1 MAVETRPQNP
11 SPQSSDNT
19 ALILAAI
26 DRLADNSRSN
36 HDQLASEI
44 RNSHDQLATEMR
56 SSYDRL
62 AADTRSN
69 FESVRAD
76 IRQLYYLNILTL
88 LTALG
93 GLIAGLFALLT
104 R

>member
-1 MAVETRPQNP
+1 MAVETRHQDTPP
-11 SPQSSDNT
+11 DSGDST

-26 DRLADNSRSN
+26 DRVAADSRSN
-36 HDQLASEI
+36 
-44 RNSHDQLATEMR
+44 
-56 SSYDRL
+56 YDRL

-69 FESVRAD
+69 FESVRSD

-88 LTALG
+88 LTALS
-93 GLIAGLFALLT
+93 GLIAGIFALLT

>member
-11 SPQSSDNT
+11 PPHSSDST

-26 DRLADNSRSN
+26 DRLAADSRSN
-36 HDQLASEI
+36 HEQLAA
-44 RNSHDQLATEMR
+44 DMR
-56 SSYDRL
+56 SNYDRL
-62 AADTRSN
+62 AADFRASNEQMAADTRSN
-69 FESVRAD
+69 FESVRSD

-93 GLIAGLFALLT
+93 ALIAGLFALLGE
-104 R
+104 

>member
-1 MAVETRPQNP
+1 MAVETRPQDTP
-11 SPQSSDNT
+11 SNSGDST
-19 ALILAAI
+19 VFVLSAI
-26 DRLADNSRSN
+26 
-36 HDQLASEI
+36 
-44 RNSHDQLATEMR
+44 
-56 SSYDRL
+56 DRL

-69 FESVRAD
+69 FESVRSD

-93 GLIAGLFALLT
+93 GLIAGIFALLT